1 VVVFRLE
8 VMSENGT
15 GLQVNHLKKTFR
27 GGSVIACDDVNLNI
41 GEGELLIMLGPSGCG
56 KTTTLRCIAGLE
68 HPDNGD
74 AIWIRG
80 RNMTRVPP
88 KDRNLAF
95 VFQETAMFPNLS
107 VRKNI
112 SFGLDMRRRL
122 GKAEIDRRVEEAARM
137 LRIEQLL
144 ERRPHELSGGQGQR
158 VALGRAIVTEP
169 NAFLLDEPLAALRVE
184 MRTEIKL
191 IQRKLNCTMIF
202 VTHDQEE
209 ALTIGDKIAV
219 MQDGVVQQVDT
230 PHDVYHRPANLFVGT
245 FIGLPPI
252 NRFTCT
258 LQRKGGTPAL
268 ISNHFSL
275 PLPDGIAGQLDGASG
290 PITLGVRP
298 EFMAIGERGAMP
310 GVALGDAL
318 RLPDVADGETASLQR
333 EGELLRDVV
342 DDLRRRLDQ
351 EAEERRRL
359 TLMLTD
365 QRPWWRRWLANYLAV
380 RHYRSTTSEASTM
393 ARTASIALKVE
404 PDLKAAMVRAAR
416 DDRRTVSALIEMLLE
431 EWLTEK
437 GYLPSGT
444 AVPDPATPAGHRKV
458 S

>member
-1 VVVFRLE
+1 
-8 VMSENGT
+8 MSENGT

-41 GEGELLIMLGPSGCG
+41 GEGELLVMLGPSGCG

-74 AIWIRG
+74 AIWIGG

-169 NAFLLDEPLAALRVE
+169 NAFLLDEPLAALDAALRVE

-310 GVALGDAL
+310 GVVKLIEMMGSRTLVLLDSEGDDVRVLVQGDPAL
-318 RLPDVADGETASLQR
+318 R
-333 EGELLRDVV
+333 EGERVGLTPALSHAFYFDQGGRNLLVYI
-342 DDLRRRLDQ
+342 
-351 EAEERRRL
+351 
-359 TLMLTD
+359 
-365 QRPWWRRWLANYLAV
+365 LA
-380 RHYRSTTSEASTM
+380 
-393 ARTASIALKVE
+393 
-404 PDLKAAMVRAAR
+404 
-416 DDRRTVSALIEMLLE
+416 
-431 EWLTEK
+431 
-437 GYLPSGT
+437 LPGT
-444 AVPDPATPAGHRKV
+444 AAFPRVAGTRI
-458 S
+458 